1 MDSNDSV
8 ISAVPELDSH
18 DWFTALDA
26 RHQALLRAASVV
38 KHYEAGAVITRRGEP
53 SAHWIGVHAGLI
65 KLAVYNADGR
75 GATFSGVPAG
85 GWCGEGSVLKRELRR
100 YDVVAVR
107 AADIILVPTDLFH
120 LLLAESLSFNAFV
133 IRQLNE
139 RMGQFIAT
147 IQNQRLLAVDAQVA
161 QAIAQLFHPMLYPRT
176 SSVLELSQEEIGLLT
191 GISRQRV
198 NQALGHLAELKLIS
212 IAYQAIRVVDLDGL
226 RRYGVASL

>member
-18 DWFTALDA
+18 DWFAALDA

-107 AADIILVPTDLFH
+107 AADIILVPADLFH

>member
-1 MDSNDSV
+1 MDH
-8 ISAVPELDSH
+8 ALPELDSH
-18 DWFTALDA
+18 AWFQALDA
-26 RHQALLRAASVV
+26 GHQALLRAGSELRQV
-38 KHYEAGAVITRRGEP
+38 EAGTYVTRRGEP
-53 SAHWIGVHAGLI
+53 SQHWIGVHAGLI

-107 AADIILVPTDLFH
+107 AADIILVPVDLFH

-198 NQALGHLAELKLIS
+198 NLALGRLAELKLIS
-212 IAYQAIRVVDLDGL
+212 IAYQSIRVVDLDGL

>member
-8 ISAVPELDSH
+8 ERAVPELDSH
-18 DWFTALDA
+18 DWFASLDA
-26 RHQALLRAASVV
+26 RHQSLLRAQGVV
-38 KHYEAGAVITRRGEP
+38 KHYAAGAIITRRGEP
-53 SAHWIGVHAGLI
+53 SQHWIGVHTGLI

-107 AADIILVPTDLFH
+107 ASDIILVPVELFH

-198 NQALGHLAELKLIS
+198 NLALGRLAELKLIS

>member
-8 ISAVPELDSH
+8 DRTVPELDSH
-18 DWFTALDA
+18 DWFAALDA
-26 RHQALLRAASVV
+26 SHQALLRAGSVLR
-38 KHYEAGAVITRRGEP
+38 HYEAGAFITRRGEP
-53 SAHWIGVHAGLI
+53 SAHWIGVHTGLI

-107 AADIILVPTDLFH
+107 AADIILVPADLFH

>member
-1 MDSNDSV
+1 MDNNNFSGMQ
-8 ISAVPELDSH
+8 ELDSH
-18 DWFTALDA
+18 DWFMALDA
-26 RHQALLRAASVV
+26 RHQALLRAGSTL
-38 KHYEAGAVITRRGEP
+38 KHFAAGGFITRRGEP
-53 SAHWIGVHAGLI
+53 SQHWIGVHTGLI

-107 AADIILVPTDLFH
+107 ASSIILVPAELFH
-120 LLLAESLSFNAFV
+120 RLLAESLSFNAFV

-198 NQALGHLAELKLIS
+198 NLALGRLAELKLIS
-212 IAYQAIRVVDLDGL
+212 IAYQSIRVVDLDGL
-226 RRYGVASL
+226 LRYGVASL

>member
-8 ISAVPELDSH
+8 DLAVPELDSH
-18 DWFTALDA
+18 DWFAALDP
-26 RHQALLRAASVV
+26 RHQTLLRAGSVLRHV
-38 KHYEAGAVITRRGEP
+38 EAGAVITRRGEP
-53 SAHWIGVHAGLI
+53 SVHWIGVHTGLI

-107 AADIILVPTDLFH
+107 AADILLVLVDLFH

-212 IAYQAIRVVDLDGL
+212 IAYQSIRVVDLDGL